1 MADVVVARRVIVL
14 IGRVGPSDSR
24 SISRVVAMGEHDM
37 LQLIDEGLRPLG
49 AHPARVVVVGAGMSG
64 LVCADKLVEAGHHV
78 TILEGRSRVGGRIET
93 LRAPFAPGLY
103 GEAGAMRLPRSHH
116 LTMAYVERFGLETI
130 PFTLSNPSCYV
141 HMHGARR
148 RVTEVAANP
157 DVLGFEDVPRG
168 RGILELWEDE
178 MDPFRRRLA
187 AQGDEAWPS
196 ITAEFDGYST
206 REFLE
211 HCGWKEGAIE
221 CFGLLGNLEAL
232 MNSAFLEVL
241 REEVTD
247 SYRDLLQIRGGMDLL
262 PASFLPRLGSHVRF
276 GARMVALEQ
285 TESSVTVHYRTRAG
299 RFAASGDFAI
309 LTVPFPVLRHVEV
322 TPAFSRAKAKAIR
335 QLTYDASAKIFLQ
348 FRRRFWEEDEG
359 IVGGTT
365 VTDLAIRNV
374 FYPEHGQETGR
385 GVVLASYTWSEDAQR
400 WGSLTPEDRIDQA
413 LENLTAIHPQAASE
427 FEVGVSRMWHDD
439 EFAGGAFALFDPGQ
453 QTLLHETIMEPEGRI
468 YFAGEHTSLSH
479 AWIQGAIESGLRVA
493 AEVHQRAV
501 MPESGSGR
509 VEVVSSSGSTEG
521 R

>member
-1 MADVVVARRVIVL
+1 
-14 IGRVGPSDSR
+14 
-24 SISRVVAMGEHDM
+24 MGERDM
-37 LQLIDEGLRPLG
+37 LRLINEGLRPL
-49 AHPARVVVVGAGMSG
+49 ATDPAQVVVVGAGMSG
-64 LVCADKLVEAGHHV
+64 LVCAEKLVEAGHHV
-78 TILEGRSRVGGRIET
+78 SILEGRSRVGGRIET

-116 LTMAYVERFGLETI
+116 LTMAYVERFALETL
-130 PFTLSNPSCYV
+130 PFILSNPSCYV
-141 HMHGARR
+141 HMHGSRR
-148 RVTEVAANP
+148 RSAEVEADP
-157 DVLGFEDVPRG
+157 DVLGFEGATSG
-168 RGILELWEDE
+168 RSVLELWDSEIR
-178 MDPFRRRLA
+178 PFRQRLA
-187 AQGDEAWPS
+187 SHGDGAWPL

-211 HCGWKEGAIE
+211 RCGWSEGAIE

-247 SYRDLLQIRGGMDLL
+247 SYRDLLQIRGGMDRL
-262 PASFLPRLGSHVRF
+262 PAAFLPRLGSHIRY

-299 RFAASGDFAI
+299 RFAASGDFVI
-309 LTVPFPVLRHVEV
+309 LTVPFPVLRHIEV
-322 TPAFSRAKAKAIR
+322 TPAFSRPKAKAIR

-359 IVGGTT
+359 IFGGTT

-374 FYPEHGQETGR
+374 FYPEHGRETGR

-400 WGSLTPEDRIDQA
+400 WGSLAPEDRIDQA
-413 LENLTAIHPQAASE
+413 LENLTVIHPQAASE
-427 FEVGVSRMWHDD
+427 FEVGVSKMWHDD

-453 QTLLHETIMEPEGRI
+453 QTLLHQTIVEPEGRI

-493 AEVHQRAV
+493 AEVHQRTLR
-501 MPESGSGR
+501 PKSETQR
-509 VEVVSSSGSTEG
+509 VEVVSSPNSTEA

>member
-1 MADVVVARRVIVL
+1 
-14 IGRVGPSDSR
+14 
-24 SISRVVAMGEHDM
+24 MGESDM
-37 LQLIDEGLRPLG
+37 LRLISEGLRPL
-49 AHPARVVVVGAGMSG
+49 ATDPAQVVVVGAGMSG
-64 LVCADKLVEAGHHV
+64 LVCAEKLVEAGHHV
-78 TILEGRSRVGGRIET
+78 SILEGRSRVGGRIET

-116 LTMAYVERFGLETI
+116 LTMAYVERFALETF
-130 PFTLSNPSCYV
+130 PFILSNPSCYV
-141 HMHGARR
+141 HMHGSRR
-148 RVTEVAANP
+148 RSAEVEADP
-157 DVLGFEDVPRG
+157 DVLGFEGVTIG
-168 RGILELWEDE
+168 RGVLELWDSEIR
-178 MDPFRRRLA
+178 PFRQRLA
-187 AQGDEAWPS
+187 SQGDGAWPL

-211 HCGWKEGAIE
+211 RCGWSEGAIE
-221 CFGLLGNLEAL
+221 CFGLFGNLEAL

-247 SYRDLLQIRGGMDLL
+247 SYRDLLQIRGGMDRL
-262 PASFLPRLGSHVRF
+262 PAAFLPRLGSHIRY

-299 RFAASGDFAI
+299 RFAASGDFVI
-309 LTVPFPVLRHVEV
+309 LTVPFPVLRHIEV
-322 TPAFSRAKAKAIR
+322 TPAFSRHKAKAIR

-359 IVGGTT
+359 IFGGTT

-374 FYPEHGQETGR
+374 FYPEHGRETGR

-400 WGSLTPEDRIDQA
+400 WGSLAPEDRIDQA

-427 FEVGVSRMWHDD
+427 FEVGVSKMWHDD

-453 QTLLHETIMEPEGRI
+453 QTLLHQAIVEPEGRI

-493 AEVHQRAV
+493 AEVHQRTLR
-501 MPESGSGR
+501 PKSETQR
-509 VEVVSSSGSTEG
+509 IEVVSSPSSTEA